1 MIFQPKRT
9 VIANPISCPPLLL
22 ILSNMVYV
30 RAHLSRGHARGRGK
44 IAPPRVISRL
54 RTPALYEPI
63 EMIESALG
71 PFLVAIQELA
81 RR

>member
-1 MIFQPKRT
+1 
-9 VIANPISCPPLLL
+9 VPPLVF
-22 ILSNMVYV
+22 ITSNMVYMP
-30 RAHLSRGHARGRGK
+30 AHLSRGHARGRGK

>member
-1 MIFQPKRT
+1 M
-9 VIANPISCPPLLL
+9 
-22 ILSNMVYV
+22 
-30 RAHLSRGHARGRGK
+30 RGGGK

-54 RTPALYEPI
+54 RTPALYERI